1 MGWTNDQLN
10 SLYIYSATDGTLILS
25 VTDQGL
31 QMFSAVTGIRDLLV
45 NDNGL
50 GVYSSTTGLLLM
62 GVTGNGMVLNAP
74 ARKFR
79 MDTSA
84 FTITAIPDTGAY
96 LQMTTASGFGGLIFL
111 QPENSSVV
119 GNLFVPANIFVDSDE
134 TVTDSRPYLKLTSPC
149 IDSTPDLH
157 TAQVV
162 LHGQALLSASDDSF
176 VELAAAS
183 TQVNGLLNLGGAGST
198 PEDAI
203 GSTSNGTTA
212 SATFVNSLTTTGIH
226 GTTFV
231 APPSGAVFVIA
242 TCVAGNDTAGDYS
255 VMDWEVRA
263 GSSIGSGTVAR
274 AANENTAAVVQ
285 SGTANNQG
293 ALCSM
298 GIASGLTA
306 GSTYNACLAYHRA
319 TGGTSTFNRRHIV
332 VMPLGNI

>member
-31 QMFSAVTGIRDLLV
+31 QMFSAVTGIRDLVV

-74 ARKFR
+74 ARQFR

-84 FTITAIPDTGAY
+84 FTVSAVPDTGAY
-96 LQMTTASGFGGLIFL
+96 IKLTTATTFGGVMFL

-119 GNLFVPANIFVDSDE
+119 GNLFVPASIFADAIE
-134 TVTDSRPYLKLTSPC
+134 AAGDSRPHLKLISPV
-149 IDSTPDLH
+149 IDSSPDLH
-157 TAQVV
+157 AAQVV
-162 LHGQALLSASDDSF
+162 LHGQALLSAADDSY
-176 VELAAAS
+176 VELDAAA
-183 TQVNGLLNLGGAGST
+183 TQVNGLLNLGSAGAT

-203 GSTSNGTTA
+203 GATTNGTTA
-212 SATFVNSLTTTGIH
+212 SATFTNTLTTTGIH

-231 APPSGAVFVIA
+231 TPPSGAVFVIA
-242 TCVAGNDTAGDYS
+242 TATGANLTAGS
-255 VMDWEVRA
+255 FALMDWEVRI
-263 GSSIGSGTVAR
+263 GSSIGAGVVWR

-285 SGTANNQG
+285 SGTAGNQ
-293 ALCSM
+293 APMCSM

-306 GSTYNACLAYHRA
+306 GTTYNAALCYHTG
-319 TGGTSTFNRRHIV
+319 TGGTGQYNRRHITV
-332 VMPLGNI
+332 LPLGNI